1 MGFSSPG
8 NIRYVPNR
16 TGVKISL
23 CLTFRLVFIVAYNH
37 HPTNTHT
44 HKTYKPCRC
53 KSSPIIFAKKKLDKN
68 IKHLKTLY
76 LLIFSYVRGILVGFA
91 FGGSWEWSIANTRAE
106 FDSVIRDF
114 PIDSNFI
121 YNGVLLSSSLEL
133 YYGVQKLFIQGS

>member
-1 MGFSSPG
+1 MNFSSAE
-8 NIRYVPNR
+8 NVRYVPNR

-91 FGGSWEWSIANTRAE
+91 FGGS
-106 FDSVIRDF
+106 
-114 PIDSNFI
+114 
-121 YNGVLLSSSLEL
+121 
-133 YYGVQKLFIQGS
+133 